1 MSNNVSINGSGTVG
15 GGTYDSVNING
26 SGRVGGD
33 LICQK
38 MTINGSGS
46 VHGNVRAADHFTIN
60 GSGRVTGSI
69 TESGKVSMHG
79 SGKVE
84 GSVRCRSF
92 FSAGSAHVDGD
103 CEGEDV
109 TVEGAITVGG
119 LVNGERVQFKLNG
132 HSKVGS
138 IGGTEIVVE
147 EKPGGRCGGTVIKFL
162 GFEIYNSKNGEKHA
176 GDMEADTIEGDVIT
190 LVNTRAN
197 RVSGRIVKIGA
208 GCTIGKLEYTESVEI
223 DRENST
229 VEEEIKG

>member
-1 MSNNVSINGSGTVG
+1 MSNNVNINGSGSVG
-15 GGTYDSVNING
+15 GGTYDSVTING
-26 SGRVGGD
+26 SGRVNGD
-33 LICQK
+33 LTCQR

-69 TESGKVSMHG
+69 TESGKVAMHG

-84 GSVRCRSF
+84 GNVRCRSF
-92 FSAGSAHVDGD
+92 FSAGSSHVSGD

-109 TVEGAITVGG
+109 TIEGAITVGG
-119 LVNGERVQFKLNG
+119 LVNGERVKCKLNG
-132 HSKVGS
+132 HTRVGS

-147 EKPGGRCGGTVIKFL
+147 EKPGGRCSGTVIKFL
-162 GFEIYNSKNGEKHA
+162 GFEIYNSRGDDKSA
-176 GDMEADTIEGDVIT
+176 GDLETDTIEGDVIT

-208 GCTIGKLEYTESVEI
+208 GCTIGRLEYTESAEI

-229 VEEEIKG
+229 VAEEIKG